1 MYTQRTPAYSREP
14 EEIQQEQ
21 VKAMQNTGII
31 ENNRTQM
38 RRGVLEYSIL
48 LILASG
54 DEYASSIIQK
64 LKDVNIIVVE
74 GTTYPLLTRLKNMG
88 LLNYRWEESPQGP
101 PRKYYSITDLGRQ
114 QLAGLDAA
122 WTELSSAIDSIR
134 KNSIVNK

>member
-1 MYTQRTPAYSREP
+1 ME
-14 EEIQQEQ
+14 
-21 VKAMQNTGII
+21 NTGII

-64 LKDVNIIVVE
+64 LKEVNIIVAE
-74 GTTYPLLTRLKNMG
+74 GTTYPLLIRLKKLG

-101 PRKYYSITDLGRQ
+101 PRKYYMITDYGRS
-114 QLAGLDAA
+114 QLAELDAA
-122 WTELSSAIDSIR
+122 WDELSHGIESIR
-134 KNSIVNK
+134 KGI

>member
-1 MYTQRTPAYSREP
+1 ME
-14 EEIQQEQ
+14 
-21 VKAMQNTGII
+21 NTGII

-101 PRKYYSITDLGRQ
+101 PRKYYMITELGRQ

-122 WTELSSAIDSIR
+122 WTELSSAIESIR
-134 KNSIVNK
+134 KETSRCI